1 MRWMRHADELLEHLF
16 SHRKVGDDTVLHR
29 SNGADVARNTPKHLL
44 GFPADGMNRSFTVRT
59 SFLTNGNDTRFVEDN
74 SLSTHINERIGGGT
88 TEVGLISLGGM
99 VYAGSLRVGGDKF
112 DQAII
117 NYIRR
122 NFGMLIG
129 EPTAEYIKK
138 QIGSAFPGSEMLE
151 IEVKGRNI
159 AEGVPRTFTVHSNEV
174 LEALTEPLN
183 QIVVAVK
190 NALEK
195 TPPELGAD
203 IAEHGLM
210 LTGGGALLR
219 DIDLLLKEETGLP
232 VHVAE
237 EPLNCVVKGCGIAL
251 ENMEKLRTAFAAG

>member
-1 MRWMRHADELLEHLF
+1 MKKFIALLLCGIFTATALTGCGSSSSAGE
-16 SHRKVGDDTVLHR
+16 
-29 SNGADVARNTPKHLL
+29 NG
-44 GFPADGMNRSFTVRT
+44 
-59 SFLTNGNDTRFVEDN
+59 
-74 SLSTHINERIGGGT
+74 
-88 TEVGLISLGGM
+88 EVI
-99 VYAGSLRVGGDKF
+99 VYNWG
-112 DQAII
+112 
-117 NYIRR
+117 
-122 NFGMLIG
+122 
-129 EPTAEYIKK
+129 EYIDPETLTMFEEETGIKVVYDV
-138 QIGSAFPGSEMLE
+138 FD
-151 IEVKGRNI
+151 
-159 AEGVPRTFTVHSNEV
+159 SNEV